1 MRGKNKNITIVMVS
15 RLCLFVTRLPV
26 CWMQGKTLENG
37 EGQVKGSKCLIV
49 KYRKKF
55 RILRSMLTC
64 TDFFFFVW
72 RHD

>member
-37 EGQVKGSKCLIV
+37 EG
-49 KYRKKF
+49 
-55 RILRSMLTC
+55 
-64 TDFFFFVW
+64 
-72 RHD
+72 